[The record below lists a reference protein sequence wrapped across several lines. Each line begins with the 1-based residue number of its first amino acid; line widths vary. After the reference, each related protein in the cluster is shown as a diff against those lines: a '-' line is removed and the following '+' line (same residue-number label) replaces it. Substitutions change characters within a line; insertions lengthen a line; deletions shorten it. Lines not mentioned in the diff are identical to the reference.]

1 MPCLFFLSSQLDRD
15 PPAQL
20 HLTLSTWKA
29 STSHRFACTTRHLSL
44 EARSRLSKPPRTTT
58 RLSHIALPVATLH
71 PVSEPIDLLA
81 LPFHHRTLAASAPVS
96 LQTHL
101 STPAHGVATRTK
113 VYNQCYRGG
122 LPGLFVSCVVSA
134 FARASAVQR
143 YHDILDVEAQPIES
157 R

>member
-20 HLTLSTWKA
+20 HLTLPTLKV
-29 STSHRFACTTRHLSL
+29 STSHRFACTTRHLSW
-44 EARSRLSKPPRTTT
+44 EPRSRLSVPPRTTT
-58 RLSHIALPVATLH
+58 RLYRIALPVATLH
-71 PVSEPIDLLA
+71 TVSEPIDLLA
-81 LPFHHRTLAASAPVS
+81 LPFHNRTSAPTAPVS

-113 VYNQCYRGG
+113 VHNQCYRGG
-122 LPGLFVSCVVSA
+122 LPGLFVSRVVAA
-134 FARASAVQR
+134 FARASAVQG
-143 YHDILDVEAQPIES
+143 YHDILNAEAKPIES